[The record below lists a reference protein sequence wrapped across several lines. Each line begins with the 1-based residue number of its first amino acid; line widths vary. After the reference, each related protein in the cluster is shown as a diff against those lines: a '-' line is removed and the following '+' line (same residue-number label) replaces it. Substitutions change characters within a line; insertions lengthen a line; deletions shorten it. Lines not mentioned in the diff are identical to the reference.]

1 MAWKRISLDQM
12 VWIAGV
18 SIDEDDA
25 VYAVGVGD
33 RSGVPVIPDAM

>member
-1 MAWKRISLDQM
+1 M

-33 RSGVPVIPDAM
+33 RSGVPVIPDAMCGSLSLGDGS